1 MFSKLCILGRSD
13 LFGNVGEKD
22 ARGHEEDDRRSDVM
36 NVKNNHH
43 HCAKA
48 QDNGNEKIQLIHDI
62 SAEKIGL
69 VEVGLV
75 G

>member
-43 HCAKA
+43 YCAKT
-48 QDNGNEKIQLIHDI
+48 QDNGNEKIQLIHDMP
-62 SAEKIGL
+62 AERIGL
-69 VEVGLV
+69 GRWRLV